1 MAVLATKGRESKW
14 RDPAEQRTSG
24 WSEPGGCSRNSKE
37 SDGVGAACA
46 GREVTRGQTRLS
58 FESLV
63 RTSTFILKEMG
74 SQCKNLSRGVTCPGL
89 CFSKITPAAVLR
101 ELTGGKG
108 RSREACSEAVEVS
121 QRKRRWPGQRASAEV
136 GRSGQI

>member
-46 GREVTRGQTRLS
+46 GREEWGAGREVTRGRTRLS

-74 SQCKNLSRGVTCPGL
+74 SQCKNLSRGVTCSGL

-101 ELTGGKG
+101 ELTGGRVGAG
-108 RSREACSEAVEVS
+108 RPV
-121 QRKRRWPGQRASAEV
+121 QRLWK
-136 GRSGQI
+136 